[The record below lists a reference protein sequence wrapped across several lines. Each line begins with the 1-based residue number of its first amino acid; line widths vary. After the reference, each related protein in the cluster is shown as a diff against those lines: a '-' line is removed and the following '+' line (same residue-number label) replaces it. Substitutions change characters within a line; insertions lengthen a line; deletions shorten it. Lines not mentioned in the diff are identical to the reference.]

1 MLIFICQDYLT
12 NCLTQKQ
19 IMKTNHDLIVL
30 SPIPVEIMQKVIMF
44 IDAANQIIVEYFGIK
59 TSFDIIICQGSWE
72 MEIQVISR
80 RESPLLQYN
89 DTNSIAITDYRLRE
103 IIIRHDVA
111 RFGHYLHELIHGI
124 VHKIHTQQLREGL
137 AWYFTL
143 RLTEQYRYVRP
154 NYPSWVDNF
163 YIYPVKKLARILG
176 DEFLRD
182 FMLGNGNVQEDA
194 LPSDIQELFLPEEFY
209 YAKRRY
215 SS

>member
-1 MLIFICQDYLT
+1 
-12 NCLTQKQ
+12 
-19 IMKTNHDLIVL
+19 MKTNHDLIVL

-44 IDAANQIIVEYFGIK
+44 IDTANQIIVEYFGIK

-80 RESPLLQYN
+80 RESLLLQYN

-124 VHKIHTQQLREGL
+124 IHKIHTQQLREGL

-182 FMLGNGNVQEDA
+182 FMLGSGTVQEDA

>member
-1 MLIFICQDYLT
+1 
-12 NCLTQKQ
+12 
-19 IMKTNHDLIVL
+19 MKTNHDLIVL

-44 IDAANQIIVEYFGIK
+44 IDTANQIIVEYFGIK

-103 IIIRHDVA
+103 IIIRHDIA

-124 VHKIHTQQLREGL
+124 IHKIHTQQLREGL

-182 FMLGNGNVQEDA
+182 FMLGSGTVQEDA

>member
-1 MLIFICQDYLT
+1 
-12 NCLTQKQ
+12 
-19 IMKTNHDLIVL
+19 MKTNHDLIVL

-44 IDAANQIIVEYFGIK
+44 IDTANQIIVEYFGIK

-124 VHKIHTQQLREGL
+124 IHKIHTQQLREGL

-182 FMLGNGNVQEDA
+182 FMLGNGTVQEDA
-194 LPSDIQELFLPEEFY
+194 LPSEIQELFLPEEFY

>member
-1 MLIFICQDYLT
+1 
-12 NCLTQKQ
+12 
-19 IMKTNHDLIVL
+19 MKTNHDLIVL

-44 IDAANQIIVEYFGIK
+44 IDTANQIIVEYFGIK

-124 VHKIHTQQLREGL
+124 IHKIHTQQLREGL

-182 FMLGNGNVQEDA
+182 FMLGSGTVQEDA